1 MEPWV
6 VGVDLGGTKIELGL
20 IDPKNRIV
28 ARTKIPTKAEEGPEA
43 AVERMATVVDEYKG
57 RLPVGQKIAAL
68 GICCPGPLDHVTG
81 VLINP
86 TNLPKFYNVPL
97 RQMLSDRLNIPVS
110 MEHDAKAAG
119 LGEFYYGA
127 GRDEQSM
134 VFTVIGTGVGAAIIL
149 NGQLIRGVKNFA
161 GEVGHTTVDRNGEP
175 CSCGSRGCLETYTS
189 GPWLVRRYQRLLEG
203 EKHTHLKMPDAPITG
218 EIVANQ
224 ARIGDPLA
232 LQIMTEAG
240 EALGIA
246 VATMAMILDIELYVF
261 GGSVPKCGD
270 MLLEPARKTVPKYSF
285 RTVGPRVRLV
295 VSELGDDGPI
305 LGCGWLA
312 RQILENSMGK
322 DYSMMITH

>member
-1 MEPWV
+1 MDTWV

-20 IDPKNRIV
+20 IDPQNKIV
-28 ARTKIPTKAEEGPEA
+28 VREKIPTKADEGPEA
-43 AVERMATVVDEYKG
+43 AVERMASVVDEFKSH
-57 RLPVGQKIAAL
+57 LPIGENISAL
-68 GICCPGPLDHVTG
+68 GICCPGPLDHEAG
-81 VLINP
+81 ILINP

-97 RQMLSDRLNIPVS
+97 RQMLSDRLKIPVS

-127 GRDEQSM
+127 GRDERSM
-134 VFTVIGTGVGAAIIL
+134 VFTVIGTGVGSALIL
-149 NGQLIRGVKNFA
+149 DGQLIRGVKNFA

-175 CSCGSRGCLETYTS
+175 CACGSRGCLETYTS
-189 GPWLVRRYQRLLEG
+189 GPWLARRYQRLLET
-203 EKHTHLKMPDAPITG
+203 KHIASDAPITG
-218 EIVANQ
+218 ETVACL
-224 ARIGDPLA
+224 ARDGDPLA

-270 MLLEPARKTVPKYSF
+270 TLLEPARRTVPKYSF

-312 RQILENSMGK
+312 RQILEKLNR
-322 DYSMMITH
+322 

>member
-20 IDPKNRIV
+20 IDPQNKIV
-28 ARTKIPTKAEEGPEA
+28 ARKKIPTNAEEGPQA
-43 AVERMATVVDEYKG
+43 AVERMAAVVGEF
-57 RLPVGQKIAAL
+57 RRHLPEGEGIASL
-68 GICCPGPLDHVTG
+68 GICCPGPLDHEEG

-97 RQMLSDRLNIPVS
+97 RQMLSDRLNIPIS
-110 MEHDAKAAG
+110 LEHDAKAAG

-127 GRDEQSM
+127 GRNEQSM
-134 VFTVIGTGVGAAIIL
+134 VFTVIGTGVGAAIIM

-161 GEVGHTTVDRNGEP
+161 GEVGHATVDRKGES
-175 CSCGSRGCLETYTS
+175 CACGSRGCLETYIS
-189 GPWLVRRYQRLLEG
+189 GPWLARRYLRLLEQ
-203 EKHTHLKMPDAPITG
+203 EKRTVRAPDAPITG
-218 EIVANQ
+218 ETVACL
-224 ARIGDPLA
+224 ARDGDPLA
-232 LQIMTEAG
+232 MEIMTEAG

-270 MLLEPARKTVPKYSF
+270 TLLEPARRTVPRYSF

-312 RQILENSMGK
+312 RQILEKSNR
-322 DYSMMITH
+322 